1 MGKSKALRIKK
12 IAGPKAFLE
21 EQLNDGRVSKKSK
34 QPKIRLRAEESNY
47 VDSKSSKKIL
57 RQARKQQ
64 AELNFLDK
72 SFGPSLAESASLK
85 RRHRLDDRESSDESD
100 LEDRNEPDINGE
112 NLYDDIKITEEDERA
127 LQMFQN
133 KDGTKTRTLADII
146 LEKMTEKQTEIQT
159 QFSDNA
165 SLKLDDIDPN
175 VRQMYKGVRDVL
187 KRYRNGKIPKAFK
200 LIPKLRNWEQFL
212 YITEPQQWSA
222 AAMFQATRLFSSGLT
237 QHMAQRFYNL
247 VLLPR
252 VRDDLAEFGRLNFFL
267 YRSLKKALFKP
278 GAFMKGIVLPL
289 LESGDCTLREA
300 IIIGSIVSC
309 TSIPVL
315 HTAACL
321 LKICEME
328 YSGAC
333 SVFIRIILDKRYALP
348 YRVVDAA
355 VFHFLKFEQDKR
367 DMPTLWHNALLTFAQ
382 RYKNDISSEQRDA
395 LLHLLKKKSH
405 PKITPEIRR
414 ELQAARCRD
423 VEVGQS
429 LALEG
434 EMEFEEDND
443 YAPME
448 DDEEAHGSQRVKF
461 SSSTQRKDVEPL
473 DSDDDDDDDDEGDE
487 DEDDDEEEDEE
498 KL

>member
-1 MGKSKALRIKK
+1 MGKSKAHRIKK
-12 IAGPKAFLE
+12 IAGPKSFLE
-21 EQLNDGRVSKKSK
+21 EQVNEGRVSKKSK
-34 QPKIRLRAEESNY
+34 QLKIRLRAEESNY
-47 VDSKSSKKIL
+47 VDSKTSKKIL
-57 RQARKQQ
+57 KVARKQQ
-64 AELNFLDK
+64 AELNFLGN
-72 SFGPSLAESASLK
+72 SFGPTPAESTSARK
-85 RRHRLDDRESSDESD
+85 RHRLDDKGSSDESD
-100 LEDRNEPDINGE
+100 LEDRKEDDINGE
-112 NLYDDIKITEEDERA
+112 DLFDDIKISEEDERA

-165 SLKLDDIDPN
+165 SLKLDEVDSN
-175 VRQMYKGVRDVL
+175 VREMYKGVRDVL

-237 QHMAQRFYNL
+237 QHMAQRIYNL

-252 VRDDLAEFGRLNFFL
+252 VRDDLAEYGRLNFYL

-278 GAFMKGIVLPL
+278 AAFMKGIVLPL
-289 LESGDCTLREA
+289 LEAGDCTLREA
-300 IIIGSIVSC
+300 IIIGSVISC

-355 VFHFLKFEQDKR
+355 VFHFLKFEQDSR
-367 DMPTLWHNALLTFAQ
+367 ELPSLWHKALLTFAQ

-414 ELQAARCRD
+414 ELQAAQCRD

-434 EMEFEEDND
+434 EVEFEEDND
-443 YAPME
+443 YTPME
-448 DDEEAHGSQRVKF
+448 DEEMGHGSQRRSKSV
-461 SSSTQRKDVEPL
+461 TAQQNDEEM
-473 DSDDDDDDDDEGDE
+473 DSDDDDEDEDDDDDDDDDDDEEG
-487 DEDDDEEEDEE
+487 
-498 KL
+498 L

>member
-1 MGKSKALRIKK
+1 MGKSKANRIKK
-12 IAGPKAFLE
+12 IAGPKIFLE
-21 EQLNDGRVSKKSK
+21 EQTNEGRVSKKSK
-34 QPKIRLRAEESNY
+34 QPKIRLRAEETDY

-64 AELNFLDK
+64 AEVNFLDN
-72 SFGPSLAESASLK
+72 SFGPSLAESATAARK
-85 RRHRLDDRESSDESD
+85 RHRLDDRQSSDDESD

-112 NLYDDIKITEEDERA
+112 NLYDDLKISEEDERA
-127 LQMFQN
+127 LQMFQH
-133 KDGTKTRTLADII
+133 KDGPKTRTLADII

-159 QFSDNA
+159 QFSDNE
-165 SLKLDDIDPN
+165 SLKLDNIDPN
-175 VRQMYKGVRDVL
+175 VREMYKGVRDVL
-187 KRYRNGKIPKAFK
+187 KRYRNGKVPKAFK

-212 YITEPQQWSA
+212 YITEPQSWSA

-252 VRDDLAEFGRLNFFL
+252 VRDDLAEYGRLNFYL

-278 GAFMKGIVLPL
+278 AAFMKGIVLPL
-289 LESGDCTLREA
+289 LEAGDCTLREA
-300 IIIGSIVSC
+300 IIIGSVVSC

-348 YRVVDAA
+348 YRVIDAA

-367 DMPTLWHNALLTFAQ
+367 EMPTLWHNSLLTFAQ

-395 LLHLLKKKSH
+395 LLHLLKKQTH

-434 EMEFEEDND
+434 EVEFQEDND
-443 YAPME
+443 YTPME
-448 DDEEAHGSQRVKF
+448 DDEEAHGSQQRMVKF
-461 SSSTQRKDVEPL
+461 ASGQQNEEESME
-473 DSDDDDDDDDEGDE
+473 SDDDDDADEDDDDDDDEE
-487 DEDDDEEEDEE
+487 
-498 KL
+498 L

>member
-1 MGKSKALRIKK
+1 MGKAKAHRIKK
-12 IAGPKAFLE
+12 IAAPKAFLE
-21 EQLNDGRVSKKSK
+21 EQVNERRVSKKSK
-34 QPKIRLRAEESNY
+34 QPKIRLRAEERNY
-47 VDSKSSKKIL
+47 VDSKTSKKIL
-57 RQARKQQ
+57 KQARKQQ
-64 AELNFLDK
+64 AELNFLSS
-72 SFGPSLAESASLK
+72 SFGPTPAESGSAKK
-85 RRHRLDDRESSDESD
+85 RYRLDDNASSDESD
-100 LEDRNEPDINGE
+100 LDDREEADIDGE
-112 NLYDDIKITEEDERA
+112 NLYDDIKISEEDERA

-165 SLKLDDIDPN
+165 SLKLDEIDSN
-175 VRQMYKGVRDVL
+175 VREMYKGVRDVL

-252 VRDDLAEFGRLNFFL
+252 VRDDLAQYGRLNFFL
-267 YRSLKKALFKP
+267 YRALKKALFKP
-278 GAFMKGIVLPL
+278 AAFMKGIVLPL
-289 LESGDCTLREA
+289 LEAGDCTLREA
-300 IIIGSIVSC
+300 IIIGSVVSC

-355 VFHFLKFEQDKR
+355 VFHFLKFEMDKR
-367 DMPTLWHNALLTFAQ
+367 ELPTLWHNALLTFAQ

-395 LLHLLKKKSH
+395 LLQLLKKKSH
-405 PKITPEIRR
+405 YKITPEIRR
-414 ELQAARCRD
+414 ELMAARCRD
-423 VEVGQS
+423 VEIGQS
-429 LALEG
+429 LDLEG
-434 EMEFEEDND
+434 EVEFEEDND
-443 YAPME
+443 FTPME
-448 DDEEAHGSQRVKF
+448 DDTEPRISSHGAAKSATIHGKDEAM
-461 SSSTQRKDVEPL
+461 
-473 DSDDDDDDDDEGDE
+473 DSDDDDDEDDYEDE
-487 DEDDDEEEDEE
+487 DEDDDEN
-498 KL
+498 L